1 MTSTDS
7 LVVMFEGDT
16 STTGGSASKRCN
28 MLKNV
33 SFLVL
38 DVIILG
44 IWSKLGEEFPMLVNK
59 LKEKLDTIF
68 L

>member
-1 MTSTDS
+1 LRAILPLRED
-7 LVVMFEGDT
+7 LQAKGVIC
-16 STTGGSASKRCN
+16 K
-28 MLKNV
+28 KNV